1 MIEGLQINE
10 IKSEIL
16 WRTLHFASLKFP
28 LGLQIKFLSEIGFNL
43 EEIRDIMFP
52 TKPVKLASKS
62 LPYTSED
69 YVPKMRE
76 QLEIFRQSNPGS
88 KALELMSLLNSHQFE
103 TEPQK
108 RIKLQSQE

>member
-1 MIEGLQINE
+1 MIEGLQISE

-28 LGLQIKFLSEIGFNL
+28 LGLQMKFLSEIGFNL
-43 EEIRDIMFP
+43 EEIKHILLP
-52 TKPVKLASKS
+52 EKSVKLASKS

-76 QLEIFRQSNPGS
+76 QLEIFRQSHSGS
-88 KALELMSLLNSHQFE
+88 NALELMSLLNSYKFE

-108 RIKLQSQE
+108 RIKLQAQE